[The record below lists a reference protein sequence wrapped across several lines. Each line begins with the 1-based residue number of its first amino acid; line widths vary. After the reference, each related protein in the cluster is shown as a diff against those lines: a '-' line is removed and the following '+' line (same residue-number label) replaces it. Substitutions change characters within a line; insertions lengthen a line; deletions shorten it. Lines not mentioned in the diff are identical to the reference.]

1 VASSASVIAARRF
14 NRRWLLVAAGGAA
27 LLGLGI
33 AENVLP
39 ASAVPDEPADQLRT
53 RLLASATQPY
63 TGLAQATGR
72 LPLPDLPQLEQVTAL
87 LTTTTRIRAFV
98 AAPDHWRVDELAIAG
113 ERGTYHDGGNESMW
127 DSGTNQLT
135 RVIGTTPVRLPRAAD
150 LLPPDLARRLVGLSA
165 TDPVSVLPARR
176 IAGRSAAG
184 LRVTPGAPDTTVGRV
199 DVWVDPPSGL
209 PLRVE
214 LAGRGDDNP
223 VLITEMQEVEL
234 RAPAEDVL
242 RPTVPPGA
250 GAVTVQAADVS
261 GALRVLNAATPPPRL
276 AGRDRMQFT
285 DQLPGVGVY
294 GGGLS
299 TFALIPLSG
308 RLADRAL
315 QGATAAGGAP
325 VQVASGQAVRLGT
338 PLVSMVVRGGVRGG
352 GALLV
357 GSVDPAVLEQAA
369 RELPTGGRP

>member
-1 VASSASVIAARRF
+1 MIAARRF

-98 AAPDHWRVDELAIAG
+98 AAPDRWRVDELAIAG

-184 LRVTPGAPDTTVGRV
+184 LRVTPGA
-199 DVWVDPPSGL
+199 
-209 PLRVE
+209 
-214 LAGRGDDNP
+214 
-223 VLITEMQEVEL
+223 
-234 RAPAEDVL
+234 
-242 RPTVPPGA
+242 
-250 GAVTVQAADVS
+250 
-261 GALRVLNAATPPPRL
+261 
-276 AGRDRMQFT
+276 
-285 DQLPGVGVY
+285 
-294 GGGLS
+294 
-299 TFALIPLSG
+299 
-308 RLADRAL
+308 
-315 QGATAAGGAP
+315 
-325 VQVASGQAVRLGT
+325 
-338 PLVSMVVRGGVRGG
+338 
-352 GALLV
+352 
-357 GSVDPAVLEQAA
+357 
-369 RELPTGGRP
+369 